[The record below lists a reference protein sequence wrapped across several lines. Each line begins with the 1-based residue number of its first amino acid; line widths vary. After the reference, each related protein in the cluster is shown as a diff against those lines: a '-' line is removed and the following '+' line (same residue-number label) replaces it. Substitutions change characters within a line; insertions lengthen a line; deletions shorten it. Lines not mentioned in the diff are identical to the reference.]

1 MLDNPLL
8 DAVAPVTSK
17 ADPIAPA
24 SDPFRLFEAWL
35 ADARE
40 TEPNDPN
47 AMTLATVEAD
57 GMPSARIV
65 LLKALDERGFTFYT
79 NKQSRKGDELRAN
92 ARAALLFHWK
102 TRRRQVR
109 VEGPVEDVT
118 GAEADAYFA
127 SRARISRL
135 GALASDQSRPLPSR
149 AVLEERVAELDARYP
164 GDSVPRPP
172 HWSGYRVLPARM
184 EFWQDMPYRLH
195 DRRVY
200 TRVGNGWATQALYP

>member
-1 MLDNPLL
+1 MLDT
-8 DAVAPVTSK
+8 VAPVTSK
-17 ADPIAPA
+17 ADPIPPA

-35 ADARE
+35 AEAKD

-47 AMTLATVEAD
+47 AMTLATVGAD

-65 LLKALDERGFTFYT
+65 LLKGLDDRGFTFYT
-79 NKQSRKGDELRAN
+79 NKDSRKGEELRVHSQ
-92 ARAALLFHWK
+92 AALLFHWK

-109 VEGPVEDVT
+109 VEGTVEDVT
-118 GAEADAYFA
+118 DSEADAYFA

-164 GDSVPRPP
+164 GDSVPRPA
-172 HWSGYRVLPARM
+172 HWSGYRIIPARM

-200 TRVGNGWATQALYP
+200 TRTGNVWATQALYP

>member
-1 MLDNPLL
+1 MLDTI
-8 DAVAPVTSK
+8 APVTPK
-17 ADPIAPA
+17 ADPIARA
-24 SDPFRLFEAWL
+24 SDPFRLFENWL
-35 ADARE
+35 AEAKE

-47 AMTLATVEAD
+47 AMTVATVGAD

-65 LLKALDERGFTFYT
+65 LLKALDDQGFTFYT
-79 NKQSRKGDELRAN
+79 NKQSRKGDDLRAHS
-92 ARAALLFHWK
+92 RAALLFHWK

-109 VEGPVEDVT
+109 VEGAVEDVT
-118 GAEADAYFA
+118 EAEADAYFA

-149 AVLEERVAELDARYP
+149 AVLEERVAELDARFP
-164 GDSVPRPP
+164 GDSVPRPA
-172 HWSGYRVLPARM
+172 HWSGYRVVPARM

-200 TRVGNGWATQALYP
+200 TRVGNGWATEALYP